1 MHVLLDEQL
10 PRHLAREVAGHE
22 LFSSRFDL
30 HGSTDTDCPTT
41 FNILLT
47 PRTICADSPLGS
59 KGSSLTQSI
68 DNCSTSP
75 MWRHEIDEIH
85 DAPEPKVTILAI
97 GIKEKDRVRIGGET
111 IKL

>member
-10 PRHLAREVAGHE
+10 PRHLAREIAGEE

-30 HGSTDTDCPTT
+30 NANRETDCPTT

-47 PRTICADSPLGS
+47 PRTTCVGSPLAS
-59 KGSSLTQSI
+59 KGSSLKQSS

-75 MWRHEIDEIH
+75 IWRHEIES
-85 DAPEPKVTILAI
+85 P
-97 GIKEKDRVRIGGET
+97 
-111 IKL
+111 